1 MIRRVNQIKVIAKIV
16 DKGNDKKKRNN
27 WENIIQLKQENMSSP
42 VADSIIK
49 MVKINNHSFNP
60 AV

>member
-16 DKGNDKKKRNN
+16 YKGYDKKKRNN